1 MKLLESISTEENNVA
16 QQIDDGAL
24 INFQAA
30 GQRNGAIYGCT
41 LSFVANKINIAS
53 GLLMIRGYRLKI
65 ESAEEVIDLSSVP
78 FPDENTLKYV
88 YIRVTRTA
96 NDATYS
102 VWHSSLKTR
111 EHSDNIERVA
121 GSFDYKIAN
130 VTFGPSGIVSVTST
144 IATITASP
152 SGGGSIEAATMVPT
166 PLLEIVGA
174 PATSLAQSFLC
185 LGNRGD
191 YVKLASQYTIKFV
204 LYRYVQKG
212 RYRKRSGESK
222 FFVHKTG
229 YVIPLYDKI
238 GWKEPMF
245 SLEVDYTNLQTIVI
259 NSIGDFSYSRH
270 DVIDNLFNYIDTM
283 FYDPGAV
290 YDEITDR
297 MIPNPDLEEKV
308 SVSLTTNPY
317 FIRAT
322 RSRNGK
328 QAEWRNYGSA
338 RQAKHNFF
346 KFAFKAVLYE
356 GSKAVAESPMSK
368 SVLIRPNIKQQ
379 VKEGEATWEWSDL
392 GDLFQITIL

>member
-30 GQRNGAIYGCT
+30 GQRNGAVYGCA
-41 LSFVANKINIAS
+41 LSFAANKITIAT
-53 GLLMIRGYRLKI
+53 GLMMVRGFRLKI
-65 ESAEEVIDLSSVP
+65 ESAEKILDLSLVP
-78 FPDENTLKYV
+78 FPDENTPMYV

-102 VWHSSLKTR
+102 VWHSSLKAR

-121 GSFDYKIAN
+121 GSYDYKIAN
-130 VTFGPSGIVSVTST
+130 VIFGPSGIVSVTST

-152 SGGGSIEAATMVPT
+152 SGGGSVEAATMVPT

-174 PATSLAQSFLC
+174 PATSLAQSYLC

-191 YVKLASQYTIKFV
+191 YIKLASQYTIKFV
-204 LYRYVQKG
+204 LYRFVQKA

-222 FFVHKTG
+222 FYIHKTG
-229 YVIPLYDKI
+229 YVIPLYNQI
-238 GWKEPMF
+238 GWKEPTF
-245 SLEVDYTNLQTIVI
+245 SLEVDYANLQTVEI
-259 NSIGDFSYSRH
+259 NSSGDFSYSRH
-270 DVIDNLFNYIDTM
+270 DVIDNLINYIDTM
-283 FYDPGAV
+283 FYDPGAI
-290 YDEITDR
+290 YDDDADR
-297 MIPNPDLEEKV
+297 MIPNPDLEEKA

-322 RSRNGK
+322 RSRNGQ

-338 RQAKHNFF
+338 RQAKNNFF

-368 SVLIRPNIKQQ
+368 SVLIRPNIRQQ
-379 VKEGEATWEWSDL
+379 VKEGEATWDWSDL